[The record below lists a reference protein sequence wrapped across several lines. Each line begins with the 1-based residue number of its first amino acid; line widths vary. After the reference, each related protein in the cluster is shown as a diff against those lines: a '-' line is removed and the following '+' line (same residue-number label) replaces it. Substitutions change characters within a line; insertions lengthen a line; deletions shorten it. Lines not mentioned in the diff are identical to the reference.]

1 LEIFG
6 FVYPANNDI
15 QLSGGEGAIYRL
27 HITTS
32 RDLPA
37 DLCTRPTE
45 TEPNNSI
52 NEANSLEFG
61 TQIIGT
67 INSPRDEDRFR
78 FTAIKD
84 ETYEFSVAAA
94 SLGSPLDCWLKSKI
108 RPAKKWCAT
117 MIPVAPAIRISSGK
131 RQ

>member
-94 SLGSPLDCWLKSKI
+94 SLGSPLDCWLKIEDSTGKEVV
-108 RPAKKWCAT
+108 RNDD
-117 MIPVAPAIRISSGK
+117 SGGS
-131 RQ
+131 R